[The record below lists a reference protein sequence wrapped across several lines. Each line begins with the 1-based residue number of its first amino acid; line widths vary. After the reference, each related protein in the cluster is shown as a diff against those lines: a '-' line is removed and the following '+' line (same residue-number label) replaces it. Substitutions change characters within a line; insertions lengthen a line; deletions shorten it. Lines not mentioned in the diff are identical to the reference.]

1 MVAQARMLMPQ
12 DSFGR
17 ELAAMANGG
26 DTGMTEDDWSF
37 VSVRILNLQLDE
49 LIRIAGYIIWRCV

>member
-26 DTGMTEDDWSF
+26 DSGDVNAHDWSF
-37 VSVRILNLQLDE
+37 VSTPL
-49 LIRIAGYIIWRCV
+49 